1 MTRAGGRDPE
11 PRTRGVDV
19 DVDAVDRILRV
30 MRSYLVRVEELA
42 SAHELVDD
50 EVIVGVHN
58 ILVEV
63 EARLEVDGLGL
74 GDVRRA
80 HFADAVGVA
89 GGGGWGARLRCV
101 GGCGS

>member
-1 MTRAGGRDPE
+1 MGGDPE
-11 PRTRGVDV
+11 PRARGGYIDV
-19 DVDAVDRILRV
+19 VVVVRILRAG
-30 MRSYLVRVEELA
+30 RSYLVRVEELA

-50 EVIVGVHN
+50 EVIVGVLD
-58 ILVEV
+58 IPVEV
-63 EARLEVDGLGL
+63 EGGLEVDGLGL

-80 HFADAVGVA
+80 HFADAVGVV

>member
-1 MTRAGGRDPE
+1 MD
-11 PRTRGVDV
+11 VDV
-19 DVDAVDRILRV
+19 DVVDRILRV
-30 MRSYLVRVEELA
+30 VRSYLVRVEELA

-50 EVIVGVHN
+50 EVIVGVHD

-63 EARLEVDGLGL
+63 EGRLEVDGLGL

-80 HFADAVGVA
+80 HFADAVGVV

>member
-1 MTRAGGRDPE
+1 MD
-11 PRTRGVDV
+11 VDV
-19 DVDAVDRILRV
+19 DVVDRILRV
-30 MRSYLVRVEELA
+30 VRSYLVRVEELA

-74 GDVRRA
+74 DDVRRA
-80 HFADAVGVA
+80 HFADAVGVV